1 MIRYQFF
8 FFLCMYISYRRYTK
22 SIRVHPNPTSLILM
36 FAQRVLVVLVEH
48 ACKRSHSSYPRF
60 TSHHLLSHGGAAP
73 SRFDGGVAPE
83 ALLHLQMQME
93 GGSRPE
99 RGKRVDSNYWILYRI
114 YNHSWL
120 RLFFWYQCIHF
131 ISLDMNLS
139 EEWDSPKWWLKEGN
153 YTCLDSIC
161 SDIPIYIY
169 IIIVAYWALNG
180 KYDLILI
187 SVCFSSVISTAIMFS
202 KSRI

>member
-1 MIRYQFF
+1 M
-8 FFLCMYISYRRYTK
+8 
-22 SIRVHPNPTSLILM
+22 
-36 FAQRVLVVLVEH
+36 VLVEH

-114 YNHSWL
+114 YNHS
-120 RLFFWYQCIHF
+120 
-131 ISLDMNLS
+131 
-139 EEWDSPKWWLKEGN
+139 
-153 YTCLDSIC
+153 
-161 SDIPIYIY
+161 
-169 IIIVAYWALNG
+169 
-180 KYDLILI
+180 
-187 SVCFSSVISTAIMFS
+187 
-202 KSRI
+202 